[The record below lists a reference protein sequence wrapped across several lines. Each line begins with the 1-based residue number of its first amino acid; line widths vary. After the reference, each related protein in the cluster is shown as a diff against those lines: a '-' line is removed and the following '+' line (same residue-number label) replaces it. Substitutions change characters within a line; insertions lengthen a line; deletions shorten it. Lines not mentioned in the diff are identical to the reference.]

1 MSQFLVSNNDYSF
14 PSKLSSTELSQLA
27 DIYRINCLGG
37 LLEANRGW
45 LGASFSAI
53 DILTNIYH
61 THILEPKRPISGRP
75 SVILSK
81 GHAAMAHYAILAG
94 FNMIPTEKL
103 LKYKVTNE
111 LPAHSDR
118 NTPGVDADSGSLG
131 QGLSKALGVALRN
144 KDNGSNHPC
153 FVIIGDGE
161 LQEGQLFESFLTL
174 KKWNLTSCIP
184 IIDRNFLQ
192 SDSQTNDI
200 KDAKDWSQVFKGI
213 GLNVIEINGHDQ
225 NDISKGMNQALTS
238 DLASVIIATTSK
250 GGGTKVTSMSK
261 DTERRQGVW
270 HGGIPD
276 SEQAIDMI
284 DELVGRIN
292 LPTIS
297 EKWTKYRQ
305 NFPKKT
311 ASAPSN
317 SKSVSTGQCFGK
329 ILAELATSNSNLYFL
344 DADLE
349 KSCRLTE
356 LAQQFPD
363 RFLEVGISEQDMTSI
378 AAGIGLN
385 GGIPVV
391 NTYASFYKRSLD
403 QIFACVTEK
412 VPVIFAGHYSG
423 IDYFTDGKSHQS
435 VNDIGLLRAIGGI
448 DIFEPVN
455 ELQTRQILEYLIARY
470 QNEISNGQ
478 KSRPAYIRLH
488 RTPSDFCAGL
498 STPFIPSE
506 PILFNSSNK
515 EAKSS
520 LFVSGPHMLA
530 TALKV
535 QDHLESDNLHINVVS
550 ITHLDDS
557 NKKIKTLLQDCS
569 RAISF
574 ESHNRTGGLGS
585 FLSELAFTPVA
596 RVGVK
601 NYCQSSRTFEDMINQ
616 HDLSAT
622 TLCQVVKKVLSCE
635 D

>member
-1 MSQFLVSNNDYSF
+1 MPQFLVSNNDYSF
-14 PSKLSSTELSQLA
+14 SSQLSNTELSRLA
-27 DIYRINCLGG
+27 DIYRINCLAG
-37 LLEANRGW
+37 LREANHGW

-61 THILEPKRPISGRP
+61 SYILTPQSPISERA

-94 FNMIPTEKL
+94 LQAIPTEQL

-131 QGLSKALGVALRN
+131 QGLSKALGIALRN
-144 KDNGSNHPC
+144 RDNGNNYPC
-153 FVIIGDGE
+153 FAIIGDGE

-174 KKWNLTSCIP
+174 KKWNLTNCIP

-200 KDAKDWSQVFKGI
+200 KDAKNWSQVFKGI

-225 NDISKGMNQALTS
+225 NDISKGINEALTS
-238 DLASVIIATTSK
+238 KIASVIIATTSK
-250 GGGTKVTSMSK
+250 GGGTKLTAMPK
-261 DTERRQGVW
+261 ETKRRQGIW

-276 SEQAIDMI
+276 SDQAIEMI
-284 DELVGRIN
+284 DELVERIN
-292 LPTIS
+292 LPSIT
-297 EKWTKYRQ
+297 EKWADYREI
-305 NFPKKT
+305 FPKNKP
-311 ASAPSN
+311 AN
-317 SKSVSTGQCFGK
+317 SISYKSLSTGQCFGN
-329 ILAELATSNSNLYFL
+329 ILAELAAKNSNLYFL

-356 LAQQFPD
+356 LAQKFPN

-378 AAGIGLN
+378 AAGIALN

-403 QIFACVTEK
+403 QIFACITEK
-412 VPVIFAGHYSG
+412 IPVIFAGHYSG

-435 VNDIGLLRAIGGI
+435 VNDIGLLRAIGNI

-455 ELQTRQILEYLIARY
+455 ELQTKQILEYLIGKY
-470 QNEISNGQ
+470 QKEIRNGQ

-488 RTPSDFCAGL
+488 RTPSDYCANL
-498 STPFIPSE
+498 SHSFAPTE
-506 PILFNSSNK
+506 PIIFKSTAA

-520 LFVSGPHMLA
+520 IFASGPHILE

-535 QDHLESDNLHINVVS
+535 QEQLKNEDLHINVVS
-550 ITHLDDS
+550 IIHLSDS
-557 NKKIKTLLQDCS
+557 NKKVKTLLQNCS

-574 ESHNRTGGLGS
+574 ESHNRNGGLGS
-585 FLSELAFTPVA
+585 FLTELSFTPVA

-601 NYCQSSRTFEDMINQ
+601 KYCQSSRTLEDMITQ